1 MLLQQRVP
9 VAQRAP
15 VARPPWARVRGAAQ
29 AQPRLEAARS
39 EPRLR
44 TVAQTAARTVAQ
56 RVAQRVERT
65 SVRSAAR
72 TAARISVQISV
83 QRSLQ
88 RPAQTAAQ
96 SGVRTTVRG
105 AAQMARTALPARS
118 PEPALCQP
126 LVAQFGS
133 EAATESACAPW
144 PARLLDW
151 VPARAAGSAL
161 APWWGRWCKQPGRR
175 SAPGSPPGPADA
187 AVAGW
192 GCGVSKS

>member
-39 EPRLR
+39 EPTLR
-44 TVAQTAARTVAQ
+44 MVAQT
-56 RVAQRVERT
+56 VAQRVERT
-65 SVRSAAR
+65 SIRSAAR
-72 TAARISVQISV
+72 TAARMSVQISV
-83 QRSLQ
+83 QMSLQ

-96 SGVRTTVRG
+96 SGVRTMLRTTVRG
-105 AAQMARTALPARS
+105 AAQMAQMALRARS

-151 VPARAAGSAL
+151 VPAQAAGSAL
-161 APWWGRWCKQPGRR
+161 APWWGRWCTQPGRR

>member
-1 MLLQQRVP
+1 MLPQQRVP

-44 TVAQTAARTVAQ
+44 TVAQTAAQ

-96 SGVRTTVRG
+96 SGVQTTLRG
-105 AAQMARTALPARS
+105 AAQMALPARS

-144 PARLLDW
+144 PARPLDW
-151 VPARAAGSAL
+151 VPAQAAGSAL
-161 APWWGRWCKQPGRR
+161 APWWGRWCTQPGRR

>member
-9 VAQRAP
+9 VAPRAP

-29 AQPRLEAARS
+29 APPRLEAARS
-39 EPRLR
+39 EPTLR
-44 TVAQTAARTVAQ
+44 TVAQTMTQ
-56 RVAQRVERT
+56 TVERT

-72 TAARISVQISV
+72 TAARMSV

-105 AAQMARTALPARS
+105 AAQMAKTALPARS

-133 EAATESACAPW
+133 EAAIESACAPW
-144 PARLLDW
+144 PARPLDW
-151 VPARAAGSAL
+151 VPAQAAGSAL
-161 APWWGRWCKQPGRR
+161 APWWGRWCTQPGRR

>member
-1 MLLQQRVP
+1 MLPQQRVP

-39 EPRLR
+39 EPTLR
-44 TVAQTAARTVAQ
+44 TVTQTAAQ

-96 SGVRTTVRG
+96 SGVQTTLRG

-151 VPARAAGSAL
+151 VPAQAAGSAL
-161 APWWGRWCKQPGRR
+161 APWWGRWCTQPGRR
-175 SAPGSPPGPADA
+175 SAPGSPPGPAGA

>member
-29 AQPRLEAARS
+29 APPRLEAARS
-39 EPRLR
+39 EPTLR
-44 TVAQTAARTVAQ
+44 TVTQTAAQ

-72 TAARISVQISV
+72 TAARM
-83 QRSLQ
+83 SLQ

-96 SGVRTTVRG
+96 SGVQTTLRG

-151 VPARAAGSAL
+151 VPAQAAGSAL
-161 APWWGRWCKQPGRR
+161 APWWGRWCTQPGRR